1 MRYHFKYRNGVKEMW
16 ELAMIYQYS
25 SLVGVVNVVFTFAM
39 AVLAGASYGNHWMGW
54 LIVSAIGTIYFPLI
68 QPLIIFARCRKNAVK
83 IQEDTE
89 LAFSEEHI
97 YITVGEQHQTLTW
110 KEIYAVRR
118 FLNLTVLYT
127 GRGHGLVIPGYAFQ
141 SKEESKSFL
150 QFAEASAVK
159 AHPAKKTK

>member
-39 AVLAGASYGNHWMGW
+39 AVLAGAS
-54 LIVSAIGTIYFPLI
+54 IVSAIGTIYFPLI
-68 QPLIIFARCRKNAVK
+68 QPLIVYVRCRKNAVK

-150 QFAEASAVK
+150 EFAEASAVK

>member
-68 QPLIIFARCRKNAVK
+68 QPLIIYIRSRKMLQRSRR
-83 IQEDTE
+83 IQS
-89 LAFSEEHI
+89 L
-97 YITVGEQHQTLTW
+97 
-110 KEIYAVRR
+110 R
-118 FLNLTVLYT
+118 FPRTISISPSGNST
-127 GRGHGLVIPGYAFQ
+127 RH
-141 SKEESKSFL
+141 
-150 QFAEASAVK
+150 
-159 AHPAKKTK
+159 

>member
-68 QPLIIFARCRKNAVK
+68 QPLIVYVRCRKNAVK

-89 LAFSEEHI
+89 LAFSEDTSLLI
-97 YITVGEQHQTLTW
+97 SC
-110 KEIYAVRR
+110 RP
-118 FLNLTVLYT
+118 LYF
-127 GRGHGLVIPGYAFQ
+127 G
-141 SKEESKSFL
+141 
-150 QFAEASAVK
+150 
-159 AHPAKKTK
+159 